1 MSSDNQFRQNLFGEN
16 LAALFLLYARPVAA
30 ISRILDR
37 GRLWFAIVAA
47 LLASALVHLP
57 ESRMAPPIPLGAH
70 RPSTTRPA
78 PADEDRDA
86 KGTAGGAQ
94 ATHDKDQ
101 DEDSGEDRDDGPRT
115 PVAVGIIALAALRWI
130 ELLPG
135 SFIAPIGAL
144 AIVFLPLVVCVRAAS
159 GFGSFSVLMRRDYST
174 LLMCMLFAW
183 AAAYLPVALAIFVV
197 TGIGPWL
204 MAFYFAGGV
213 YFVVLAALGLRTML
227 GVNFAPAAGLA
238 VVGSIG
244 AILGLAIYEVA
255 GPLRSYV
262 MSPFL
267 LYYAY
272 MLFASDMRSLGD
284 GLRSRQHLRSQL
296 EIATN
301 NPRDADAHYQLG
313 LIYRNRRQYTE
324 AIARFKHAVE
334 IDPAEADPHFQL
346 GRIAREQKRI
356 EEAIGYL
363 TTAAS
368 LDDKLGQS
376 DVWRELGAAYFQAG
390 KMEEAA
396 AALQKF
402 TDRRPYDPEG
412 LYWYGKTLA
421 TQGRGAEAREMFER
435 AMEAVKTMPR
445 HRRAEVRTWGSQAKS
460 ELRRTG

>member
-1 MSSDNQFRQNLFGEN
+1 MSSENPFHENVFGEN
-16 LAALFLLYARPVAA
+16 LAALFMLYARPVAA

-47 LLASALVHLP
+47 LIVSALVHIPQVGVAGPMFP
-57 ESRMAPPIPLGAH
+57 EMRGPAMSREAPEVDQAAGNLA
-70 RPSTTRPA
+70 
-78 PADEDRDA
+78 ADGEGDS
-86 KGTAGGAQ
+86 GGASKTS
-94 ATHDKDQ
+94 A
-101 DEDSGEDRDDGPRT
+101 
-115 PVAVGIIALAALRWI
+115 AVGMLALAALQWI

-135 SFIAPIGAL
+135 GFIAPLGAL
-144 AIVFLPLVVCVRAAS
+144 AVVFLPLIIFVRAAT

-174 LLMCMLFAW
+174 MLMCMLFAW
-183 AAAYLPVALAIFVV
+183 AAAYLIIAAAVAMLVA
-197 TGIGPWL
+197 TGIGPWI
-204 MAFYFAGGV
+204 AVVYIAGGI
-213 YFVVLAALGLRTML
+213 YFMVLAALGLRTVL
-227 GVNFAPAAGLA
+227 GINFAPAAGVVVLGSVGA
-238 VVGSIG
+238 V
-244 AILGLAIYEVA
+244 LGLAIYDIA
-255 GPLRSYV
+255 GPLRYYA

-272 MLFASDMRSLGD
+272 MLFASDMRSLGE
-284 GLRSRQHLRSQL
+284 GLRSRQHLRQQL

-313 LIYRNRRQYTE
+313 LIYQQRRQTTE
-324 AIARFKHAVE
+324 AIARFKRAVE

-376 DVWRELGAAYFQAG
+376 DVWRELGAAHFEAG

-396 AALQKF
+396 AALAKF

-412 LYWYGKTLA
+412 LYWYGKALA
-421 TQGRGAEAREMFER
+421 NLGRGGEAREMFER
-435 AMEAVKTMPR
+435 AIEAVKTMPR
-445 HRRAEVRTWGSQAKS
+445 HRRAELRQWGSAAKS
-460 ELRRTG
+460 ELRKVG